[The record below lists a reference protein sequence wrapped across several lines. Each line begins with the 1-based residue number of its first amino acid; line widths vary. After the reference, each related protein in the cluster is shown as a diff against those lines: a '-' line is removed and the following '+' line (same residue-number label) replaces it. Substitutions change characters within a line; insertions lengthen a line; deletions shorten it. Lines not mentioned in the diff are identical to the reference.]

1 MKTIKN
7 LTESQNNLVSNLVL
21 EFQQMN
27 SIKQKNESQ
36 NSVIDSLFNKAN
48 DYNVKKNDF
57 YTNIINENEIFDN
70 LCKDTFFQFIEN
82 LKEIFKNYNFHF
94 ELDGKKHCRIKFEES
109 YWNLG
114 FLSMNTYYFYEQF
127 DSKSKQVSRNFSF
140 DISFNSKKINY
151 SNVLKCPIF
160 LDEIQKMFLENH
172 KIQKIN

>member
-36 NSVIDSLFNKAN
+36 NNVIDSLFSKAN
-48 DYNVKKNDF
+48 EYNIEKNDF
-57 YTNIINENEIFDN
+57 YTNVENENKIFDN
-70 LCKDTFFQFIEN
+70 LCNATFLQFIDS

-94 ELDGKKHCRIKFEES
+94 ELDGSKHCRIKLEES
-109 YWNLG
+109 YGHNGYLHM
-114 FLSMNTYYFYEQF
+114 STYYVNSQF
-127 DSKSKQVSRNFSF
+127 DSKSKQVNKTVKF
-140 DISFNSKKINY
+140 DISFNNKKINY
-151 SNVLKCPIF
+151 SNVLECPIF
-160 LDEIQKMFLENH
+160 LDEIQKMFLNNP

>member
-1 MKTIKN
+1 MKAIKN

-27 SIKQKNESQ
+27 STKQKKESQ
-36 NSVIDSLFNKAN
+36 NNVIDSLFNKAN
-48 DYNVKKNDF
+48 DYNNKKNDF
-57 YTNIINENEIFDN
+57 YSNIETENNIFDN
-70 LCKDTFFQFIEN
+70 LCNDTFLQFIDS

-94 ELDGKKHCRIKFEES
+94 ESDSKKHCRIKLGES
-109 YWNLG
+109 YG
-114 FLSMNTYYFYEQF
+114 HIGYFSMNTYYFYEQF
-127 DSKSKQVSRNFSF
+127 DSKSKEIKRNFSF

-160 LDEIQKMFLENH
+160 LDEIQKMFLENP